1 MDLFEK
7 RENVDSKD
15 GLIEFIKALRHDL
28 QVNPEEWENLSLA
41 AFLEAMESWMEDTL
55 DMEYLPDQ
63 PEWKSLA
70 AILYMGKIYE

>member
-7 RENVDSKD
+7 CENVDSKD
-15 GLIEFIKALRHDL
+15 ELIEFIKALRHDL

-41 AFLEAMESWMEDTL
+41 AFLEAMESWMEDTT
-55 DMEYLPDQ
+55 DMGYLADQ

>member
-7 RENVDSKD
+7 CENVDSKD
-15 GLIEFIKALRHDL
+15 ELIEFIKALRHDL

-41 AFLEAMESWMEDTL
+41 AFLEAMESWMEDTI
-55 DMEYLPDQ
+55 DMGYLSDQ

>member
-7 RENVDSKD
+7 CENVDSKD
-15 GLIEFIKALRHDL
+15 ELIEFIKALHHDL

-41 AFLEAMESWMEDTL
+41 AFLEAMESWMEDTT
-55 DMEYLPDQ
+55 DMGCLPDQ

-70 AILYMGKIYE
+70 AILYIGKIYE

>member
-15 GLIEFIKALRHDL
+15 ELIEFIKALRNDL
-28 QVNPEEWENLSLA
+28 QVNPKEWENLSLSD
-41 AFLEAMESWMEDTL
+41 FLEAMESWMEDTI
-55 DMEYLPDQ
+55 DMGYLPEQ

>member
-15 GLIEFIKALRHDL
+15 ELIQFLKALRNDL
-28 QVNPEEWENLSLA
+28 QVNPKEWENLSLSD
-41 AFLEAMESWMEDTL
+41 FLEAMESWMEDTI
-55 DMEYLPDQ
+55 DMGYLSDQ

-70 AILYMGKIYE
+70 TILYMGKIYE

>member
-7 RENVDSKD
+7 CENVDSKD
-15 GLIEFIKALRHDL
+15 ELIEFIKALRHDL
-28 QVNPEEWENLSLA
+28 QVKPEEWENLSLA
-41 AFLEAMESWMEDTL
+41 AFLEAMESWMEDTI
-55 DMEYLPDQ
+55 DMGYLSDQ

>member
-1 MDLFEK
+1 MDLFDK
-7 RENVDSKD
+7 CNNVDSKD
-15 GLIEFIKALRHDL
+15 ELIQIIKALRIDL

-41 AFLEAMESWMEDTL
+41 AFLETMESWMEDTI
-55 DMEYLPDQ
+55 DMGYIPDQ

>member
-1 MDLFEK
+1 MDLFDK

-15 GLIEFIKALRHDL
+15 ELIEFIKALRHDL

-41 AFLEAMESWMEDTL
+41 AFLEAMESWMEDTI
-55 DMEYLPDQ
+55 DMGYLSDQ

>member
-7 RENVDSKD
+7 CNNVGSKD
-15 GLIEFIKALRHDL
+15 DLIQFIKALRNDL
-28 QVNPEEWENLSLA
+28 EVNQSEWENLSLDH
-41 AFLEAMESWMEDTL
+41 FLESIEAWMEDTK
-55 DMEYLPDQ
+55 DRGYISDQ